1 MNEYIFPSRK
11 SELANALTHSLGI
24 IFSIAVFIVVTYNS
38 KFSVN
43 QKFPLYVFAICMFLL
58 YLSSTIYHSIKNI
71 ELKILFR
78 LFDHINIYFLIAGSY
93 TPFLLLCV
101 KGFLGWFFFGVL
113 WTVAIMGIFY
123 KIFLWKKYPKYSLY
137 IYIGMGWLL
146 VFVAKP
152 MYDTFSI
159 MGWMWLLI
167 GGLSYT
173 FGTIFY
179 SWKSKPYTHAIWHL
193 FVLAG
198 SVCHFMAVLYIK

>member
-1 MNEYIFPSRK
+1 
-11 SELANALTHSLGI
+11 
-24 IFSIAVFIVVTYNS
+24 VVTYNS

-71 ELKILFR
+71 KLKILFR

-123 KIFLWKKYPKYSLY
+123 KLFLWKKYPKYSLY

-152 MYDTFSI
+152 MYDTFPI

-179 SWKSKPYTHAIWHL
+179 SWKSKSYTHAIWHL

-198 SVCHFMAVLYIK
+198 SVCHFIAVLYI